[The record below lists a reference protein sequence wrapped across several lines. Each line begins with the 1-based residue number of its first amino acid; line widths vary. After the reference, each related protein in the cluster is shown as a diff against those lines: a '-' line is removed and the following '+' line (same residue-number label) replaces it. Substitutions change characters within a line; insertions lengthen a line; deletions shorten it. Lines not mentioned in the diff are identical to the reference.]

1 MEYGVLG
8 VCDLSAVWDGLLQ
21 EKKIQRDQTCCSLCC
36 LQEMD
41 GFCTVASSEKSSC
54 VTVIYRKCS
63 AGSSICFWPLA
74 VTVSPRV
81 TALLREMGS
90 FIGNIRF
97 KFSHSNTEFKIKP
110 CQFPLFSSVCVGLLY
125 VTRWILHYFVM
136 YGCIFEIH
144 FHDLLRAVICVTLF
158 TKKFFCFC
166 YIAGGCTLCISVLL
180 WRKDLGLLNVEKQL
194 VLHLSI
200 GYSTM
205 CWAVLAV
212 ISKKNIP
219 NLSQCFK

>member
-110 CQFPLFSSVCVGLLY
+110 CQFPLFPVFALVCCTLQDKYFIILLCM
-125 VTRWILHYFVM
+125 VVSLRSISMIYFGQSFVWL
-136 YGCIFEIH
+136 CSLKSFS
-144 FHDLLRAVICVTLF
+144 ASVTLQMVV
-158 TKKFFCFC
+158 
-166 YIAGGCTLCISVLL
+166 LCV
-180 WRKDLGLLNVEKQL
+180 
-194 VLHLSI
+194 
-200 GYSTM
+200 
-205 CWAVLAV
+205 
-212 ISKKNIP
+212 
-219 NLSQCFK
+219 SQCYSEGRILVS